1 MVILTI
7 LHKHTYREIERIVQL
22 MKTLLLTGFEPFLD
36 HPSNPTDFIAR
47 ALDGEQIGEYHVK
60 SKILPVAFDES
71 AKVLLETESEL
82 SPDAII
88 MLGLAAGRSSI
99 TPERIAINVQ
109 GGAVDNKGV
118 KLEDEEIVP
127 AGPAGYFSTL
137 PIHTFVQ
144 ALREQDIPASISNT
158 AGTYLCNKV
167 MYSMLHSLK
176 ERGLHSPAGFVHIPY
191 SHDMRL
197 KTKSPSLSMKEM
209 ETAVRIMIQQLT

>member
-1 MVILTI
+1 
-7 LHKHTYREIERIVQL
+7 

-36 HPSNPTDFIAR
+36 HPSNPTDHIAR
-47 ALDGEQIGEYHVK
+47 ALDGEQIGNYIVK

-71 AKVLLETESEL
+71 AKVLLETEGEL
-82 SPDAII
+82 SPDAVM

-118 KLEDEEIVP
+118 KLEDEAIVP
-127 AGPAGYFSTL
+127 EGPTGYFSTL
-137 PIHTFVQ
+137 PIHAFVQ
-144 ALREQDIPASISNT
+144 ALHEQDIPASISNT

-176 ERGLHSPAGFVHIPY
+176 ERGLDHPAGFVHIPY

-197 KTKSPSLSMKEM
+197 KTKSPSLSMREM